1 MRIRTFFLCAASFVA
16 AVLASGCK
24 DDVEPGVEPSD
35 VQGLFVNEV
44 CSGGTDWIELYNAS
58 DEAMDLTGY
67 HVQDSKGTDEEYT
80 FPSGSSI
87 AAKGFLVLEEGT
99 FEFGISGGGDEIKV
113 LDENYSVIDDVNVP
127 EMEDGFTYART
138 EDGGSSWEIVE
149 GGTKGRSN
157 GGTPDERPED
167 PDDGDNP
174 DDDQPSGVDYAA
186 LRLNELNGNDKF
198 IELYNSSDAD
208 IDIAGV
214 YFTKDDEDTFTAAE
228 GTVVP
233 AKGFLTVWSEKADAL
248 EENPGL
254 APVFEFG
261 LSADKS
267 VKIELFAPDGTSL
280 DVFKNLSV
288 SLGETWGEDDGMYDS
303 KDKGSFARET
313 DGTGDWYIMTATEG
327 ESNASAEKVE
337 DDKIE
342 W

>member
-1 MRIRTFFLCAASFVA
+1 MRIRTFFLCAASFA
-16 AVLASGCK
+16 ATVLASGCK

-113 LDENYSVIDDVNVP
+113 LDENYSVIDDVTVP

-138 EDGGSSWEIVE
+138 EDGASSWEIVE

-167 PDDGDNP
+167 PDDGN
-174 DDDQPSGVDYAA
+174 QPSGVDYSA
-186 LRLNELNGNDKF
+186 LKLNELNGNDKF

-214 YFTKDDEDTFTAAE
+214 YFN
-228 GTVVP
+228 VSSMN
-233 AKGFLTVWSEKADAL
+233 SEQCKL
-248 EENPGL
+248 CVNR
-254 APVFEFG
+254 
-261 LSADKS
+261 S
-267 VKIELFAPDGTSL
+267 
-280 DVFKNLSV
+280 
-288 SLGETWGEDDGMYDS
+288 
-303 KDKGSFARET
+303 
-313 DGTGDWYIMTATEG
+313 
-327 ESNASAEKVE
+327 
-337 DDKIE
+337 
-342 W
+342 